1 LTELAQGWIT
11 APLAAVVT
19 IKTGPFG
26 SALHKSDYLPTGI
39 PIVNPM
45 HIRGGLIQPG
55 SDARVGEAKLREL
68 MEFRL
73 AEGDVVLG
81 RRGELGRCAVVG
93 KVEAGWLCGT
103 GSLVLRPNGSVEPRY
118 LQRFLSSPAVVARL
132 EGDLVGSTMVNLNQ
146 GIFKALEIPMPSLPE
161 QQRIADKLDALLAR
175 MDACRHRLDRVPGI
189 LVCFRQAVLESALRG
204 GPAS

>member
-1 LTELAQGWIT
+1 MTELAQGWIT

-81 RRGELGRCAVVG
+81 RRGEVGRCAVVG
-93 KVEAGWLCGT
+93 
-103 GSLVLRPNGSVEPRY
+103 
-118 LQRFLSSPAVVARL
+118 
-132 EGDLVGSTMVNLNQ
+132 
-146 GIFKALEIPMPSLPE
+146 
-161 QQRIADKLDALLAR
+161 
-175 MDACRHRLDRVPGI
+175 
-189 LVCFRQAVLESALRG
+189 
-204 GPAS
+204 